1 MEDRWDFTE
10 ADGLAFPIYINQGG
24 GLYGFCPSKVARDDH
39 AVVQV
44 FQLLMIAAETGAML
58 KTGGLEDQPDWFVEM
73 LGWLI
78 PRLDLA
84 KFSSKAMMVMGGSGG
99 SSSEKT
105 KALFTQ
111 LQSTAKQGSSR
122 GGNSRPTT
130 R

>member
-10 ADGLAFPIYINQGG
+10 QDGNAFPVYITQGG

-39 AVVQV
+39 ASVQV

-58 KTGGLEDQPDWFVEM
+58 RTGGLEDQPDWFIEM

-84 KFSSKAMMVMGGSGG
+84 KFASKVSMVTGGGG
-99 SSSEKT
+99 SSSDKT
-105 KALFTQ
+105 KALFNQ
-111 LQSTAKQGSSR
+111 LQAGSKGSGR
-122 GGNSRPTT
+122 GGNSGSAT